1 MPRIDFLPQ
10 DLAEPAEIVEAL
22 RARRGGT
29 LNPVDRMLLYAPPFA
44 RGWNEIAGA
53 VRGQLTLSPR
63 LRELAICGTGLLNG
77 SQFEYEVHRPEFLK
91 AGGTQAQADALL
103 DFEQAANDERLFNAA
118 ERAVMRLTIEV
129 TKNVRVTD
137 ATFTAARD
145 ALGNPREMIEL
156 LGVVGF
162 YNMAARF
169 LIALQI

>member
-1 MPRIDFLPQ
+1 MPRIDYLPQ
-10 DLAEPAEIVEAL
+10 DLAEPAEIVDAL

-44 RGWNEIAGA
+44 RGWNELAGA

-63 LRELAICGTGLLNG
+63 LRELAICGAGLLNG

-91 AGGTQAQADALL
+91 AGGTKAQADALA
-103 DFEQAANDERLFNAA
+103 DFEQAADDEQLFDPT

-129 TKNVRVTD
+129 TKKVRVTD
-137 ATFTAARD
+137 ATFAAVLD
-145 ALGNPREMIEL
+145 ALDSKREMIEL
-156 LGVVGF
+156 LGVVAF

-169 LIALQI
+169 LIALEI